1 MAAAVAQDR
10 WFDVRVRGPV
20 AGPDSFGAARALTPV
35 RALNGLETGT
45 RTDAPGYQPASE
57 QGHVDDE
64 RGRHA
69 AGGGTVGA

>member
-35 RALNGLETGT
+35 HAHLE
-45 RTDAPGYQPASE
+45 P
-57 QGHVDDE
+57 V
-64 RGRHA
+64 
-69 AGGGTVGA
+69 VGALVSGEGA